1 MKDVVQIR
9 AVWYCLSN
17 HIWKAEY
24 WSGHTRKN
32 AFAVSF
38 IKSYMKAYSYFHLQ
52 IYKRMYM

>member
-24 WSGHTRKN
+24 WSDDTRKN
-32 AFAVSF
+32 ALIVLF
-38 IKSYMKAYSYFHLQ
+38 IKSYKKAYSYFHVH
-52 IYKRMYM
+52 IYESMYK